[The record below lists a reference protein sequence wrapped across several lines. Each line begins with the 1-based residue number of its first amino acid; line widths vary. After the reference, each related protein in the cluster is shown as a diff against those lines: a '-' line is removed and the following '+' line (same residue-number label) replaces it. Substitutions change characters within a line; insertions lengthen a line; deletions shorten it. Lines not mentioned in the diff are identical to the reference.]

1 MSLTLYRLSVR
12 CPYCDEAKRGMTQ
25 DEHDETMIGQ
35 LEDLM
40 REHVAEAHP
49 EAQYQNQTRESVN
62 KVSENG

>member
-1 MSLTLYRLSVR
+1 MSLTLHRFTVL
-12 CPYCDEAKRGMTQ
+12 CPHCDVTKRGVSQ

-49 EAQYQNQTRESVN
+49 EAQYQNQNGERE
-62 KVSENG
+62 